1 MQVVRLHYPFLHF
14 YLARTTESLLKQPG
28 KTREVD
34 VKARKG
40 GGEHTVEDTSIS
52 SLKTLLD
59 KLWCSRCKQELP
71 ARGYKAK
78 FICYHY
84 DNNKCTKP
92 WTHERG
98 SQPRSETLPRHAV
111 VMGFEATPHYSY
123 AYNLEQGVTLLTG
136 FWRGAQVICL
146 YFLPWD
152 ELPTS
157 AKQTKSY
164 SVARWSQGVHTR
176 EKDFEKFTMFCC
188 PWQKTM
194 FNPCPTSSLMYFS
207 FKTSVPIQATDLPP
221 AISIRKWTLYA
232 HVQQTSASRS
242 KQEAGQLIYKT

>member
-14 YLARTTESLLKQPG
+14 YLACTTESMLKQPG
-28 KTREVD
+28 QEEGRRR
-34 VKARKG
+34 ARSRRY
-40 GGEHTVEDTSIS
+40 SIS
-52 SLKTLLD
+52 SLKTLLN
-59 KLWCSRCKQELP
+59 KLWRGRCKQEPP

-78 FICYHY
+78 FICHHY
-84 DNNKCTKP
+84 DNNNCSKP

-111 VMGFEATPHYSY
+111 VMGFEVTLHYSY

-146 YFLPWD
+146 YFLPWE

-164 SVARWSQGVHTR
+164 SVARWSWGLHTR
-176 EKDFEKFTMFCC
+176 
-188 PWQKTM
+188 QKE
-194 FNPCPTSSLMYFS
+194 L
-207 FKTSVPIQATDLPP
+207 
-221 AISIRKWTLYA
+221 
-232 HVQQTSASRS
+232 
-242 KQEAGQLIYKT
+242 